1 MAENANHLAAQKD
14 FDKAVRAAQMALDAS
29 SSPAMRNLIIALAT
43 YARMNAEV
51 TLSVHDQLNDI
62 ARNINNIAA
71 RLDGRQGPFSLKMR

>member
-1 MAENANHLAAQKD
+1 MAENANYLAAQKD

>member
-1 MAENANHLAAQKD
+1 MAENANYLAAQKD

-71 RLDGRQGPFSLKMR
+71 RLDGRQGPFLLKMR